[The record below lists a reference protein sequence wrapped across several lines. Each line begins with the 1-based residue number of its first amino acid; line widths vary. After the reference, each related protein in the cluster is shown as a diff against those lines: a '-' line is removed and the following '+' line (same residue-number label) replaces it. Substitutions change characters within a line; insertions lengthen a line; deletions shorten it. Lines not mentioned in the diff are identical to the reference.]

1 MKSLGTKLHL
11 ATTKIM
17 SVVTAISAV
26 LLASS
31 ALAYVFNCFMR
42 YVVKKPFAWPEE
54 YCTYIIVVMVYF
66 IASRME
72 YHDDMLVIGLID
84 VWSEKSK
91 ILKAVLYLVQ
101 AVVTFGVY
109 GILFNAATK
118 VIAQQFKYSTIS
130 PIMHIPMG
138 AYFTAIRIFFALIII
153 AWVIKLITMF
163 RDEKEV

>member
-1 MKSLGTKLHL
+1 VKSLSTKLHSVV
-11 ATTKIM
+11 TKVM
-17 SVVTAISAV
+17 NVVTAISAV

-31 ALAYVFNCFMR
+31 ALVYVFNCFMR

-72 YHDDMLVIGLID
+72 FHDDMLVIGLID
-84 VWSEKSK
+84 IWSEKSK
-91 ILKAVLYLVQ
+91 VLKTILYFVQ
-101 AVVTFGVY
+101 AIVTFGVY

-130 PIMHIPMG
+130 PILHIPMG
-138 AYFTAIRIFFALIII
+138 AYFTLIRIFFALIIV
-153 AWVIKLITMF
+153 AWVIKLITMV